1 MPFQLEQTTQVTVTN
16 ANPRR
21 EFHGD
26 EKVRAIDISG
36 CIVGENTLLDR
47 IQPGL
52 REHHYFNKALTAGQ
66 ETLPDVVVPLP
77 NLRFP
82 SLPLSY
88 VYTLPGKK
96 VRGYRFIRDYGT
108 REEDIDFSDVAL
120 GGIHYEIA
128 EGGSVKVFFTL
139 SYNGE
144 ELQDN
149 DLYGMLSGLAS
160 EGEIHMKLLAPPEL
174 LPAKKG
180 YRAGKPDTPPAADK
194 DGAQGE
200 LGQEGTGAA
209 GGEDEE
215 TESDAGN
222 DATTGEPLTAEEVFA
237 NDSKPAVT
245 H

>member
-1 MPFQLEQTTQVTVTN
+1 MPFQLPEVTQLAVTN

-26 EKVRAIDISG
+26 EKVRAIDIS
-36 CIVGENTLLDR
+36 CCLAGENTLLDL
-47 IQPGL
+47 IEPGL
-52 REHHYFNKALTAGQ
+52 REHHYFNKALKAGQ
-66 ETLPDVVVPLP
+66 EVLPGVLIPLP

-82 SLPLSY
+82 CLPLSY

-96 VRGYRFIRDYGT
+96 VRGYRFIRDYGI
-108 REEDIDFSDVAL
+108 EEDNIDFSDVAL
-120 GGIHYEIA
+120 GGIHYELA

-144 ELQDN
+144 ELTDN

-160 EGEIHMKLLAPPEL
+160 EGDLHAKLLAPAEL

-180 YRAGKPDTPPAADK
+180 YRAGRADTPTPAGTD
-194 DGAQGE
+194 DGQKQLEDGDGDGPDE
-200 LGQEGTGAA
+200 LPPGSPEAALAGT
-209 GGEDEE
+209 
-215 TESDAGN
+215 
-222 DATTGEPLTAEEVFA
+222 
-237 NDSKPAVT
+237 AV